1 MNMDTDTDTDAETG
15 TLLQAP
21 PTAWR
26 FSPYLSSFS
35 GYPALFGKISE
46 MEIDRMRNLGH
57 SFTQIRD
64 LMHQVPSEVYIKA
77 LSRFEEAQK
86 ALSRFEEAQKAALA
100 RAAEAEWEIQRADM
114 NRLARDHRERDD
126 DCESLPRGKKAR
138 F

>member
-86 ALSRFEEAQKAALA
+86 AALA

>member
-1 MNMDTDTDTDAETG
+1 MNMDTDTETG
-15 TLLQAP
+15 ALVEAS

-26 FSPYLSSFS
+26 FSPHLSGFS
-35 GYPALFGKISE
+35 GHPALLGKISE
-46 MEIDRMRNLGH
+46 MEIDRMWNLGH

-77 LSRFEEAQK
+77 LSRFEEAQM
-86 ALSRFEEAQKAALA
+86 AAFLAASA

-114 NRLARDHRERDD
+114 NRLARYHRERDD
-126 DCESLPRGKKAR
+126 DCEPRGKKAR